1 VDGALGQRHIR
12 QDGHRGRRGS
22 PPGETD
28 AERAYTDVARLGLTD
43 VDGESAPVEPGAL
56 ADPLDRTTVDFLE
69 HHEVR
74 GGFEVCEELALAA
87 RSVTDA
93 IREVPT
99 DGPHAPSLSTRAE
112 RIEERTELAQ
122 YVTVGDPP
130 WDGRSSKRVGRPN
143 PFNWSLS
150 SPAVLACREICRRG
164 SPQHEPARASIA
176 WDVTPHV
183 SRHNVTRRHRRSRSE
198 SDF

>member
-143 PFNWSLS
+143 PFNWSLW
-150 SPAVLACREICRRG
+150 SPAVSLAAKFAADPRNTSR
-164 SPQHEPARASIA
+164 HEPHRM
-176 WDVTPHV
+176 DVTPHV